1 MGRESLYSEKEARKT
16 IWVCLEQEQ
25 DRVTNVSLELLSK
38 GRKLADSL
46 NWPLTG
52 LLLSGSDLPPTET
65 AFEFGANEVLLV
77 KDGLLEKFRVET
89 YTKAA
94 FETIINYKPSIILF
108 GATPNMRDL
117 AGRLAVRLRT
127 GLNADCTDLD
137 IKKENGVL
145 VCQVSGFG
153 GGVLAL
159 IEMES
164 HRPQMATV
172 RPGVFQQIK
181 CETAEKPR
189 LKQFSVALDPSDIF
203 TNVIEQRSSVAVD
216 LTQAPVIIAGGR
228 GIDGDFAP
236 LEELAD
242 LLGGQIGATRP
253 PVDEGHIDRERQIG
267 QTGVVC
273 RPKLVITCG
282 ISGAFH
288 FIVGIQGSETV
299 VAINNDP
306 KAPIF
311 EHADYC
317 VVGDVREIIP
327 QLVDLFRDSKS
338 SISFKLD
345 GELNTAIRMN

>member
-1 MGRESLYSEKEARKT
+1 MGRESLYSEKQAKEA
-16 IWVCLEQEQ
+16 IWVCLEQEE
-25 DRVTNVSLELLSK
+25 DRVTNVSLELLTK
-38 GRKLADSL
+38 GRQLADSL

-52 LLLSGSDLPPTET
+52 LLLSGSDLSPIDP
-65 AFEFGANEVLLV
+65 AFEFGADEVLLV

-89 YTKAA
+89 YSKAA

-127 GLNADCTDLD
+127 GLNADCTNLE
-137 IKKENGVL
+137 INKENGVL

-153 GGVLAL
+153 EGVLAL

-172 RPGVFQQIK
+172 RPGVFQMRK
-181 CETAEKPR
+181 REPVERPR
-189 LKQFSVALDPSDIF
+189 PTQFSVNLDPSDIY
-203 TNVIEQRSSVAVD
+203 TNIIEQSSSIAVD
-216 LTQAPVIIAGGR
+216 LTQIPVIIAGGR
-228 GIDGDFAP
+228 GIDGDFGP
-236 LEELAD
+236 LEELAN
-242 LLGGQIGATRP
+242 LLGGEIGATRP

-273 RPKLVITCG
+273 RPKLVVTCG

-288 FIVGIQGSETV
+288 FIVGIQDSETV
-299 VAINNDP
+299 IAINNDP

-317 VVGDVREIIP
+317 VVGDVHEIIP
-327 QLVDLFRDSKS
+327 QLIDLLRDSKS
-338 SISFKLD
+338 SVGLELES
-345 GELNTAIRMN
+345 ELNTAIRMN